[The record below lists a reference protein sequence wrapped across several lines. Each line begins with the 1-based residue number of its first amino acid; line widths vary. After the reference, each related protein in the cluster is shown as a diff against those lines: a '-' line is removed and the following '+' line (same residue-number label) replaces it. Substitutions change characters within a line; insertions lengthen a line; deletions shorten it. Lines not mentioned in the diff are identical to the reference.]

1 MSFQKGGLTLDGKI
15 KLNFKLSKKAKAFL
29 YTLLIAVVILLIAI
43 TAAQKLGNVT
53 VGTMFSNLRA
63 YVMSMGSGDG
73 YPYSIEA
80 GSIAD
85 ISVYN
90 SNLVVLTDDRTE
102 LLTSTAKEIA
112 QKPHSFA
119 NPVMKTNG
127 GLAIVYDLDS
137 GKFRLQNSSDII
149 VEKEL
154 PARIMS
160 AAVGKK
166 GNYAVGTYGTDVQ
179 SVLTVYSSSG
189 REDFIW
195 KFKSERISDIAL
207 SDNGKS
213 AAVST
218 IYSNNGKISSKL
230 YVFSFKSDKYD
241 ACFDYP
247 SSVLV
252 NVSYVGKS
260 NIIATGD
267 NIRSFIRNGK
277 TKTDKDFGSDSIRG
291 CSAAENGKSA
301 VVFSKYGSTSLSNLT
316 VYKKNNKEKFS
327 VDFDGEV
334 KWVDFDGE
342 HTAVLFEN
350 EIKTF
355 SKSGKEIGNITF
367 SGDPDRV
374 IIDGKSVYLVTS
386 SNIQCYK
393 LRGTQTEEAAKKAEG

>member
-1 MSFQKGGLTLDGKI
+1 MDGKK
-15 KLNFKLSKKAKAFL
+15 KLNFKLSKKAKVFL

-53 VGTMFSNLRA
+53 VGGMFSNLRA

-73 YPYSIEA
+73 YPYSLDS
-80 GSIAD
+80 GSIED
-85 ISVYN
+85 ISIYN
-90 SNLVVLTDDRTE
+90 SNLVVLTDDKTE
-102 LLTSTAKEIA
+102 LLTPTAKEIA
-112 QKPHSFA
+112 QEKHDFS

-127 GLAIVYDLDS
+127 GLAVVYDLDS
-137 GKFRLQNSSDII
+137 GKFRLQNSSGII
-149 VEKEL
+149 AEKEM
-154 PARIMS
+154 PSRIMA

-179 SVLTVYSSSG
+179 SLLTVYNSTDK
-189 REDFIW
+189 EIFIW

-230 YVFSFKSDKYD
+230 YIFSFKSDKYE

-252 NVSYVGKS
+252 NVSYINKS
-260 NIIATGD
+260 DVIATGD
-267 NIRSFIRNGK
+267 NIRSFIKNGK
-277 TKTDKDFGSDSIRG
+277 TKTDKDFGSDTIRG
-291 CSAAENGKSA
+291 YSVADNGKSA
-301 VVFSKYGSTSLSNLT
+301 AAFSKYGSTSLSSLT

-327 VDFDGEV
+327 LNFEKEV
-334 KWVDFDGE
+334 KWVDFDGKY
-342 HTAVLFEN
+342 TAVLFEN

-355 SKSGKEIGNITF
+355 GKSGKEIGSITF

-374 IIDGKSVYLVTS
+374 IIDGGNVYLITS
-386 SNIQCYK
+386 ANIQCYK
-393 LRGTQTEEAAKKAEG
+393 TRGTQNEEAAKKAEG